1 MIEIIII
8 AKTIAASVV
17 RWVNINA
24 LYSSLIPLEQR
35 SQRQKIITFY
45 NKVIIITKLRYMF
58 IYPPRV
64 DTFHIHQYLW
74 IKKPVNFI
82 RSKCLIIE
90 NLRTFLI
97 LFRLS
102 TLEYTVLV
110 REYKFNLS
118 GSRNHIAIF
127 VNKTNLIFETGIAIW

>member
-58 IYPPRV
+58 IYPPEWTRF
-64 DTFHIHQYLW
+64 TFT
-74 IKKPVNFI
+74 N
-82 RSKCLIIE
+82 
-90 NLRTFLI
+90 TF
-97 LFRLS
+97 
-102 TLEYTVLV
+102 
-110 REYKFNLS
+110 
-118 GSRNHIAIF
+118 G
-127 VNKTNLIFETGIAIW
+127 